1 MSDLLVTT
9 VSRSA
14 VRNEIASGLTT
25 ALGNAIRQLAG
36 YQKANFED
44 LTPFV
49 RVYGEG
55 SDRGARGGNSIGAL
69 MTTYF
74 YTAQAWVPYT
84 WPASGWNEED
94 AENAIDVVEQKV
106 AEWVASDHG
115 GASWHEIA
123 YADRTF
129 INILKLASGRVYIV
143 EDIPLMVRVF
153 V

>member
-1 MSDLLVTT
+1 MSELLVTT
-9 VSRSA
+9 HSRK
-14 VRNEIASGLTT
+14 VIRDEIAAGLTT
-25 ALGNAIRQLAG
+25 ALSGIVQETVG

-74 YTAQAWVPYT
+74 YTAQAWIPYT
-84 WPASGWNEED
+84 WTVAAWNEGDAED
-94 AENAIDVVEQKV
+94 AIDAIEQAV
-106 AEWVASDHG
+106 AEWVASDHD
-115 GASWHEIA
+115 GANWHEIE
-123 YADRTF
+123 YADRTR
-129 INILKLASGRVYIV
+129 IAILKLNSGKVYLV
-143 EDIPLMVRVF
+143 EDIPLMARVF